1 MILGTFTAQMGD
13 PTGRDKARP
22 ILSEDE
28 VKANAEKILEQVSR
42 VLQPGFHVHRNHE
55 WFETMNVPFLLA
67 RLASNFTVSNMMSRD
82 GFKKRGQSGVSVH
95 ELLVPMLQGWD
106 SVVLNADVEIGGTD
120 QLFNFQTARELQAK
134 EGQRPQVCL
143 MTPVINGTDG
153 RKMSKSFGNCIFL
166 DEVPEEIFGKV
177 MSISDE
183 VMDEWIPLLTDGID
197 EPHPMKRKK
206 LLAFDIVSQIHGVDA
221 AKTGQSHFESKIQRG
236 NPEDVIE
243 VSETQIINVIQKI
256 RKCSKTVARNLL
268 KSGAVSVD
276 GEKIFDQTLSFE
288 SGTVIKVGKRSW
300 GRIK

>member
-1 MILGTFTAQMGD
+1 MGD
-13 PTGRDKARP
+13 PTGQDKARP
-22 ILSEDE
+22 ILSSEQ
-28 VKANAEKILEQVSR
+28 VKLNAERILEQVSR
-42 VLQPGFHVHRNHE
+42 VLKPGFHVHRNHE

-67 RLASNFTVSNMMSRD
+67 NLASKFTVSNMMSRD
-82 GFKKRGQSGVSVH
+82 GFKKRGQAGVSVH

-120 QLFNFQTARELQAK
+120 QLFNFQTARELQSR

-166 DEVPEEIFGKV
+166 DEVPEEIFGKI
-177 MSISDE
+177 MSVSDE
-183 VMDEWIPLLTDGID
+183 VMDEWIPLLTNGID
-197 EPHPMKRKK
+197 ESHPMKRKK

-221 AKTGQSHFESKIQRG
+221 AKAGQSHFESKIQKG
-236 NPEDVIE
+236 KPADVIE
-243 VSETQIINVIQKI
+243 ISETQIIDVIQKI

-276 GEKIFDQTLSFE
+276 GIKVFDQTISFE